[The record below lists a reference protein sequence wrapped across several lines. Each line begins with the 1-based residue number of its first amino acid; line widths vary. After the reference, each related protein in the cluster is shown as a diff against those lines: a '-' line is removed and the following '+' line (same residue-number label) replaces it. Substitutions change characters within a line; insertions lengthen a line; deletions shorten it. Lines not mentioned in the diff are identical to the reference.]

1 MKVKE
6 LKEIIKDLPDDMLVV
21 VSKDAEGNSI
31 TPLAEADADNNRYL
45 QYDNS
50 WDGEVRLKELRDED
64 IEKGFSF
71 EDCDFD
77 NEGEDALVLWPTN

>member
-6 LKEIIKDLPDDMLVV
+6 LREIIKDLPDDMLVV

-31 TPLAEADADNNRYL
+31 TPLAEADADNNRYI
-45 QYDNS
+45 QYKDD
-50 WDGEVRLKELRDED
+50 WDGEVRLKELRPENEERGFTDED
-64 IEKGFSF
+64 V
-71 EDCDFD
+71 DVD